1 MVDEIFGRMPVMRWT
16 VGSFRI
22 AFPVERVREAGGNRI
37 VERERPYRD
46 GAKLDDTGGKAK
58 RWTAD
63 VCFNNQIVEPGL
75 EENGFALY
83 PDALNELI
91 RSFDV
96 HETGDLVVPT
106 VGRQRCRAESYDRV
120 EAYEERDSAKLCF
133 TWVEDN
139 EDTLDFRQ
147 LQAPSA
153 GSNATQ
159 VAKQT
164 VFSAQSVDVWYPTLA
179 TFRTFMSQLET
190 AANSPFVVANDV
202 RIAANTIANASLRTT
217 RAFQRL
223 GTPGRD
229 QLARPEGNR
238 TERKLVAGQ
247 DSASRAAG
255 EALHGQPR
263 VVSTVL
269 TRDASLFAVAAL
281 SHQSLEAL
289 IELNPH
295 LDATFVPA
303 GTVVVLR
310 AEG

>member
-1 MVDEIFGRMPVMRWT
+1 MVDEVFGRYPVMRWT

-37 VERERPYRD
+37 IERERPYRD
-46 GAKLDDTGGKAK
+46 GAKLDDTGSKAR

-63 VCFNNQIVEPGL
+63 VCFNNQIVEQGL
-75 EENGFALY
+75 EENGLALY

-106 VGRQRCRAESYDRV
+106 VGRQRCKAETYDRI
-120 EAYEERDSAKLCF
+120 ETYEERDSAKLCF

-139 EDTLDFRQ
+139 EDSVDFRQ

-153 GSNATQ
+153 GANATQ
-159 VAKQT
+159 VALQT
-164 VFSAQSVDVWYPTLA
+164 VFSAQTEEVWYPSLA

-190 AANSPFVVANDV
+190 AANTPFVVANDV
-202 RIAANTIANASLRTT
+202 KIAANTIANASLRTA

-229 QLARPEGNR
+229 QLARPGGNR

-247 DSASRAAG
+247 DSAQRTAG

-263 VVSTVL
+263 VISIVL
-269 TRDASLFAVAAL
+269 TRDSSLFAVAAITRQPL
-281 SHQSLEAL
+281 GVLL
-289 IELNPH
+289 ELNPH
-295 LDATFVPA
+295 LDALFVPA
-303 GTVVVLR
+303 GVVVVLR